1 MNCSKNFIR
10 DKCNNHND
18 LTCERKCNISK
29 MQELYNKELEKYYN
43 EYNKYLQYKYDRSS
57 DKSRKKMLA
66 ESVIRPNIIK
76 INNNLNN
83 ILIRLRKHIGNT
95 NKLVLNQKNLIK
107 NKNNNIVRQN
117 KKIQHQMEILNKSQ
131 NEVLSKKRQI
141 DTGLD
146 RNRYKRNIMYVILIV
161 NILLFKGGDIY

>member
-83 ILIRLRKHIGNT
+83 ILIRLRKHKEM

-107 NKNNNIVRQN
+107 NKNNIVRQN
-117 KKIQHQMEILNKSQ
+117 KKIQQMEILNK
-131 NEVLSKKRQI
+131 VKMVCLKKDKSIQFR
-141 DTGLD
+141 
-146 RNRYKRNIMYVILIV
+146 
-161 NILLFKGGDIY
+161 